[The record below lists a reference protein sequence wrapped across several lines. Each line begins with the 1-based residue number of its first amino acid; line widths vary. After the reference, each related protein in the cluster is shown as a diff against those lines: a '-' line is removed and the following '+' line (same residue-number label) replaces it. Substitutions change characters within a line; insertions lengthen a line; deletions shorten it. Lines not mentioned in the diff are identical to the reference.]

1 MLNGLNTALGR
12 VADASTVRA
21 ARSKPVLTSSARPD
35 ASRMRLG
42 YLLNI
47 YPAVSETFILREIRL
62 LRARGFEIEIASI
75 NTPNRSEDQ
84 MSDDERTE
92 TENTYY
98 LKRHGLRGALMAH
111 LGALSQ
117 PLRYLRGLRYALS
130 LGGGDL
136 TRALYGLFYFTEAL
150 MLARWMSTKNIDHL
164 HVHFAT
170 AAANIAL
177 ILKHSHGIHLS
188 LTVHGPDEFY
198 DAPGQNLAE
207 KLQAADFVVCISR
220 FARSQVMKLTPA
232 SHWHKFEV
240 CPLGVDPARYSPAA
254 HESDGQP
261 FTILCVGRLTPAK
274 GQRVLVDAA
283 SRLASAG
290 QAFRLVIVGAGPDE
304 AQLRD
309 AVDSYGLDDRVEF
322 TGALNQQQVLDWYAR
337 ADAFVLPSFAE
348 GIPVVL
354 MEAMACG
361 IPCVTTRITGIPELI
376 RDGLDGLLVTPSDT
390 NELTTAMGRLMGDE
404 ELRERLAR
412 DGRERVREGYNLE
425 RNVDRL
431 GRIFEARLGEL
442 A

>member
-12 VADASTVRA
+12 VADVSTLRP
-21 ARSKPVLTSSARPD
+21 ARCEPALTSSAKPV

-62 LRARGFEIEIASI
+62 LRSRGFDIEIASI
-75 NTPNRSEDQ
+75 NSPNRSEDQ
-84 MSDDERTE
+84 MTDDERTE
-92 TENTYY
+92 IDNTYY
-98 LKRHGLRGALMAH
+98 VKRHGIRGALMAH
-111 LGALSQ
+111 LGELRQ

-130 LGGGDL
+130 LSGGNP
-136 TRALYGLFYFTEAL
+136 TRTLYGLFYFTEAL
-150 MLARWMSTKNIDHL
+150 MLARWMSAKNLSHL

-170 AAANIAL
+170 TAASIAL

-198 DAPGQNLAE
+198 DTPGQNLAE

-240 CPLGVDPARYSPAA
+240 CPLGVDPARYTPVAR
-254 HESDGQP
+254 ESDGQP

-274 GQRVLVDAA
+274 GQRVLVDASA
-283 SRLASAG
+283 RLAAAG
-290 QAFRLVIVGAGPDE
+290 HAFRLVIVGAGPDE

-309 AVDSYGLDDRVEF
+309 AVSSYGLEDRVEF

-376 RDGLDGLLVTPSDT
+376 RDGLDGLLVTASDA
-390 NELTTAMGRLMGDE
+390 NELTTALERLMGDE
-404 ELRERLAR
+404 DLRERLAR
-412 DGRERVREGYNLE
+412 DGRERVREHYNLE
-425 RNVDRL
+425 RNVGRL
-431 GRIFEARLGEL
+431 GQLFEARLGEF

>member
-1 MLNGLNTALGR
+1 
-12 VADASTVRA
+12 
-21 ARSKPVLTSSARPD
+21 
-35 ASRMRLG
+35 
-42 YLLNI
+42 
-47 YPAVSETFILREIRL
+47 
-62 LRARGFEIEIASI
+62 
-75 NTPNRSEDQ
+75 
-84 MSDDERTE
+84 
-92 TENTYY
+92 
-98 LKRHGLRGALMAH
+98 
-111 LGALSQ
+111 
-117 PLRYLRGLRYALS
+117 
-130 LGGGDL
+130 
-136 TRALYGLFYFTEAL
+136 
-150 MLARWMSTKNIDHL
+150 
-164 HVHFAT
+164 
-170 AAANIAL
+170 
-177 ILKHSHGIHLS
+177 
-188 LTVHGPDEFY
+188 
-198 DAPGQNLAE
+198 
-207 KLQAADFVVCISR
+207 
-220 FARSQVMKLTPA
+220 
-232 SHWHKFEV
+232 
-240 CPLGVDPARYSPAA
+240 
-254 HESDGQP
+254 
-261 FTILCVGRLTPAK
+261 VGRLTPAK

-309 AVDSYGLDDRVEF
+309 AVHSYGLDDRVEF

-390 NELTTAMGRLMGDE
+390 NELTTAVGRLMGDE

-412 DGRERVREGYNLE
+412 DGRERVRESYNLE